1 MRLQLTLLLVLLL
14 GVIVVGVGVIWFIKR
29 KLARMAD
36 NLPGAL
42 QQWEKEIEKLE
53 KPKG

>member
-1 MRLQLTLLLVLLL
+1 VALFL
-14 GVIVVGVGVIWFIKR
+14 VIVVAAVLIVACTGVWFLKR
-29 KLARMAD
+29 KLASLGEG
-36 NLPGAL
+36 LPGAL

>member
-1 MRLQLTLLLVLLL
+1 MRLELTLLLVGLSALILGGL
-14 GVIVVGVGVIWFIKR
+14 GVVWFIKR

>member
-1 MRLQLTLLLVLLL
+1 MTIVLLAADAL
-14 GVIVVGVGVIWFIKR
+14 FVLLTVVGVWFLKR
-29 KLARMAD
+29 KLGEMGQH
-36 NLPGAL
+36 LPGAL

>member
-1 MRLQLTLLLVLLL
+1 MIIVLMVVAGIFLGTVL
-14 GVIVVGVGVIWFIKR
+14 GVWFLKR
-29 KLARMAD
+29 KLASMAD
-36 NLPGAL
+36 GLPGAL

>member
-1 MRLQLTLLLVLLL
+1 MTIVLLAL
-14 GVIVVGVGVIWFIKR
+14 VVLVVVAALAVWLLKR
-29 KLARMAD
+29 KLADMGEG
-36 NLPGAL
+36 LPGAL

>member
-1 MRLQLTLLLVLLL
+1 MIIFLAVVA
-14 GVIVVGVGVIWFIKR
+14 GIVVGAVLGVWFLKR
-29 KLARMAD
+29 KLATMVEH
-36 NLPGAL
+36 LPGAL

>member
-1 MRLQLTLLLVLLL
+1 MTVAAVVIALILLA
-14 GVIVVGVGVIWFIKR
+14 IVCGMWFIKR

-36 NLPGAL
+36 GLPGAL

>member
-1 MRLQLTLLLVLLL
+1 MTILLIVAGALLLLTLAGVWVL
-14 GVIVVGVGVIWFIKR
+14 KR
-29 KLARMAD
+29 KLAAMAQH
-36 NLPGAL
+36 LPDAI

>member
-1 MRLQLTLLLVLLL
+1 MRLQLTLLLVALL
-14 GVIVVGVGVIWFIKR
+14 VFIVVGLGVVWFIKR

>member
-1 MRLQLTLLLVLLL
+1 MIIVLVVVA
-14 GVIVVGVGVIWFIKR
+14 GIVVGTILGVWFLKR
-29 KLARMAD
+29 KLADMSEH
-36 NLPGAL
+36 LPGAL

>member
-1 MRLQLTLLLVLLL
+1 MLTGIVIALALLVVLVAA
-14 GVIVVGVGVIWFIKR
+14 GVWFLKR
-29 KLARMAD
+29 KLGEMGQH
-36 NLPGAL
+36 LPDAL

>member
-1 MRLQLTLLLVLLL
+1 MTIVLIALVALAALAAL
-14 GVIVVGVGVIWFIKR
+14 VVWLIKR
-29 KLARMAD
+29 KLATMAD
-36 NLPGAL
+36 GLPGAL

>member
-1 MRLQLTLLLVLLL
+1 MIILFLALGALVVLA
-14 GVIVVGVGVIWFIKR
+14 VVGVWLVKR
-29 KLARMAD
+29 KLADMGQH
-36 NLPGAL
+36 LPGAL

>member
-1 MRLQLTLLLVLLL
+1 MIIFLAVVA
-14 GVIVVGVGVIWFIKR
+14 GIVVGAVLGVWLLKR
-29 KLARMAD
+29 KLGSLGEG
-36 NLPGAL
+36 LPGAL

>member
-1 MRLQLTLLLVLLL
+1 MITIVLIGLVAILLVGGL
-14 GVIVVGVGVIWFIKR
+14 GVWLIKR
-29 KLARMAD
+29 KLASMAD
-36 NLPGAL
+36 GLPGAL

>member
-1 MRLQLTLLLVLLL
+1 MTIVLIAL
-14 GVIVVGVGVIWFIKR
+14 GVLVALTVVAVWLIKR
-29 KLARMAD
+29 KLASRAD
-36 NLPGAL
+36 GLPGAL

>member
-1 MRLQLTLLLVLLL
+1 MKLLL
-14 GVIVVGVGVIWFIKR
+14 IAVVAFAALITGAVWLIKR
-29 KLARMAD
+29 KLARMAEG
-36 NLPGAL
+36 LPGAL

>member
-1 MRLQLTLLLVLLL
+1 MLTIFLVSV
-14 GVIVVGVGVIWFIKR
+14 GVLAVLVGVGVWAAKR
-29 KLARMAD
+29 KLADMGQH
-36 NLPGAL
+36 LPGAL

>member
-1 MRLQLTLLLVLLL
+1 MLATLLLILGAAIVLIGL
-14 GVIVVGVGVIWFIKR
+14 GVWLVKR
-29 KLARMAD
+29 KLASMASG
-36 NLPGAL
+36 LPGAL